1 MRNVIHTVSAV
12 LLVFLAVSC
21 SDTTAPDLTTPKK
34 QAIAGY
40 ADLLYSMYSD
50 AYSGAV
56 KMQTAI
62 LNFTANPT
70 TTTLLAAQNAW
81 LLAREPYGQT
91 EVARFYGGPIDG
103 ADGPEGLINAWPLD
117 ENYIDYVEG
126 APNAGIIGDTVN
138 YPTITKELLSS
149 LNEEGGEENISTGY
163 HAIEFLLWG
172 QDLTTPSTQLPGQR
186 AATDYTIAPHAA
198 RRKAYLLA
206 ATELLLENL
215 NFLVKSW
222 DPASGG
228 NYRTSF
234 LALPPDSAITRIMQG
249 MESLSGSELS
259 GERMSVALGKGDQED
274 EHSCF
279 SDNTHNDIRYNA
291 RGIANIWFGTYTKM
305 DGTEVKFAG
314 LEPAIRA
321 ANPTIANEVTAD
333 FNNTKNEIEKIHSP
347 FDYEISVSNFQGNLR
362 VNAAIQALRKEAV
375 SIVKAA
381 ETLHIKLNVE

>member
-1 MRNVIHTVSAV
+1 MRYTIRAV
-12 LLVFLAVSC
+12 FAVVLVFLVVSC

-62 LNFTANPT
+62 LDFTANPSPA
-70 TTTLLAAQNAW
+70 TLLTAQNAW
-81 LLAREPYGQT
+81 LAARAPYGQT

-103 ADGPEGLINAWPLD
+103 ADGPEGLMNGWPLD

-126 APNAGIIGDTVN
+126 ASNAGIIGDTVK
-138 YPTITKELLSS
+138 YPTITKELLTS
-149 LNEEGGEENISTGY
+149 LNEQGGEENLSTGY

-172 QDLTTPSTQLPGQR
+172 QDLTAPSMKLPGQR
-186 AATDYTIAPHAA
+186 AATDYTTAPHAA

-206 ATELLLENL
+206 VTELLLENL
-215 NFLVKSW
+215 DFLVKSW
-222 DPASGG
+222 NPASAG
-228 NYRTSF
+228 NYRASF

-291 RGIANIWFGTYTKM
+291 QGIANVWFGTYTKM
-305 DGTEVKFAG
+305 DGTELKFAG
-314 LEPAIRA
+314 LESAVRA
-321 ANPTIANEVTAD
+321 ANATIANEVTAD
-333 FNNTKNEIEKIHSP
+333 LNSTKSEIEKIRPP
-347 FDYEISVSNFQGNLR
+347 FDYEISVSNFEGNLR
-362 VNAAIQALRKEAV
+362 VNAAIQALRKEAIT
-375 SIVKAA
+375 IVKAA